1 MVLIKEKDPDVSFN
15 ARNTELTGQLTIVC
29 IFNNMMWIFFKKKK
43 NSIPGHRI
51 FYVKMVMKELSN

>member
-43 NSIPGHRI
+43 KIPYQVTEY
-51 FYVKMVMKELSN
+51 FMLKWL